1 MQHTRFHIAGIL
13 LLLVS
18 LLLAACTSS
27 TAQEPAPQPPTATV
41 LLPTA
46 TEPAAPDPTTP
57 PAPTHPP
64 ALVGPELTVAY
75 EGDMNRDGVRDVV
88 AYKAADITPA
98 PDMRSYLAEMPLTIA
113 EAMVVQEPAQ
123 GSAYVLVQASV
134 SPQGVAA
141 TDSVLIPAD
150 QFGEPG
156 PVAFLMGVDPQA
168 QDAQV
173 SFIPLDA
180 TGNAYGQGFGLY
192 WNGLLL
198 TFVAASHASMRLRCT
213 TMPHVLYCPL

>member
-1 MQHTRFHIAGIL
+1 
-13 LLLVS
+13 
-18 LLLAACTSS
+18 
-27 TAQEPAPQPPTATV
+27 
-41 LLPTA
+41 
-46 TEPAAPDPTTP
+46 
-57 PAPTHPP
+57 
-64 ALVGPELTVAY
+64 LTVAY

-98 PDMRSYLAEMPLTIA
+98 PDMRSYLAEMPLTVA

-192 WNGLLL
+192 WNEGQRAYRLVVGGQAVPPPNVPDGSTLPRHTPLLSETQPPIRMKL
-198 TFVAASHASMRLRCT
+198 SLPV
-213 TMPHVLYCPL
+213 PHPNAQ